1 MDENMHFYLEQ
12 LAREAF
18 KEFDKDNSGTI
29 DQKVGS
35 CVSSVRGLLLFFP
48 FQELTAVLR
57 CMGQNPTDSEVNDM
71 LNEVDVDGTGLIE
84 FDEFVRFAVRLFCR
98 QGDVDQ
104 EVRELFRR
112 YKYDLII
119 HERFNE
125 TELLI

>member
-1 MDENMHFYLEQ
+1 MHFYLEQ

-29 DQKVGS
+29 DQKVDS

-112 YKYDLII
+112 CKYDLII

-125 TELLI
+125 TELLT

>member
-1 MDENMHFYLEQ
+1 MHFYLEQ

-35 CVSSVRGLLLFFP
+35 FVSSTRELLLFFP

-104 EVRELFRR
+104 EVGELFRR

-119 HERFNE
+119 HKRFNE
-125 TELLI
+125 TELLT

>member
-1 MDENMHFYLEQ
+1 MHFYLEQ
-12 LAREAF
+12 LAKEAF

-35 CVSSVRGLLLFFP
+35 CVSSIRQLLLFFP

-71 LNEVDVDGTGLIE
+71 LNEVDIDGTGLIE
-84 FDEFVRFAVRLFCR
+84 FEEFVRFAVRLFCR

-112 YKYDLII
+112 CKYDRII
-119 HERFNE
+119 LERFNE

>member
-1 MDENMHFYLEQ
+1 MHFYLEQ

-29 DQKVGS
+29 DQKVDS

-104 EVRELFRR
+104 EVGELFRR

-119 HERFNE
+119 HKRFNE
-125 TELLI
+125 TELLT